1 VGVTAPSTA
10 AEKQGRSEP
19 GAGGVARGPRV
30 PVRKSGK
37 NKKKRRG
44 WYKIIRQSRP
54 VRMVGRRLPRRAK
67 RLLKAARKWQRER
80 ADRLRFRWRRSLQL
94 RVVTTTLA
102 LSALVIAVLG
112 FFLTQQISDGLLLNK
127 EKSATAQLSQ
137 GLTVAESNANL
148 NKEPTSTAIANNYLY
163 PTAQELQDASGDN
176 SSYIVIIE
184 VSPQQVHSVY
194 TGGVA
199 GGADPGASIPS
210 ALSASVEAEQKH
222 DGTSKVYYAPTT
234 IVSTL
239 GRGDQPGLAVGT
251 PLGNYYQLYYL
262 FPMVQEQQTLSLVQR
277 TLVGAGLALIVLL
290 GLIAS
295 LVTRWVV
302 IPVRHAAQAA
312 QRLSAGRLGERMQ
325 VRGADDLAALATSFN
340 DMAASLQD
348 KLREL
353 EELSQLQRQFVSDV
367 SHELRTPLTT
377 IKMAAD
383 VLLEAKDSFDPAGA
397 RSAELLEGQLD
408 RFQSLLE
415 DLLEISRYD
424 ANAATLDADSVDISD
439 IARRAADDAQ
449 QLAERRGSRIEFRL
463 PAEPCMADA
472 DHRRVERILRNLLV
486 NAVEHSEGNDVIVT
500 VAGDRDAIAVAV
512 RDHGVGLKPGQEQL
526 VFDRFWRAD
535 PARARTTGG
544 TGLGLAIALED
555 AQLHG
560 GWLQAWGMPGK
571 GSVFRLTIPRTAGQK
586 LVGSPLPLVPD
597 DTDAIT
603 ALGEIMPGGLLL
615 PGQLSPPPSQPAVNA
630 ATDDARATTV
640 ANKTAVADKTVVADK
655 AAVADKTTG
664 TSGSSGTGVGSRG

>member
-1 VGVTAPSTA
+1 VTAPSTA
-10 AEKQGRSEP
+10 AEQQGRSEP
-19 GAGGVARGPRV
+19 GAGGATQGSGAPGAGKKPGQNDKNSKSPQNDKNAKAKSKPR
-30 PVRKSGK
+30 
-37 NKKKRRG
+37 KKKRRG
-44 WYKIIRQSRP
+44 AYKIVRQSRP
-54 VRMVGRRLPRRAK
+54 VREVGRRLPRRAK
-67 RLLKAARKWQRER
+67 KPLKAARKWQRER
-80 ADRLRFRWRRSLQL
+80 AEDLRFRWRRSLQL

-112 FFLTQQISDGLLLNK
+112 FFLTQQIADGLLLNK
-127 EKSATAQLSQ
+127 EKTATAQLSQ
-137 GLTVAESNANL
+137 GLTVAESSANL
-148 NKEPTSTAIANNYLY
+148 DKKPTSTAIANDFLY
-163 PTAQELQDASGDN
+163 PTAQELQDASGNN
-176 SSYIVIIE
+176 SSYDVVIE
-184 VSPQQVHSVY
+184 VNVRRGTTYSK
-194 TGGVA
+194 GVA
-199 GGADPGASIPS
+199 GGVDPGSIPA
-210 ALSASVEAEQKH
+210 ALATSVRGEQEAE
-222 DGTSKVYYAPTT
+222 DSSRVFYAPTT
-234 IVSTL
+234 IVSTV
-239 GRGDQPGLAVGT
+239 GRGSQPGLAVGA

-262 FPMVQEQQTLSLVQR
+262 FPMTQEQQTLQLVQR
-277 TLVGAGLALIVLL
+277 VLVGAGLALIVLL
-290 GLIAS
+290 ALIAS

-312 QRLSAGRLGERMQ
+312 QRLSAGRLGERMR

-340 DMAASLQD
+340 DMAASLQE

-397 RSAELLEGQLD
+397 RSAELLQGQLD

-424 ANAATLDADSVDISD
+424 ANAATLDPDAVDISD

-449 QLAERRGSRIEFRL
+449 QLAERRGGRIEFRL

-472 DHRRVERILRNLLV
+472 DRRRIERILRNLLV
-486 NAVEHSEGNDVIVT
+486 NAVEHGEGHDVIVT
-500 VAGDRDAIAVAV
+500 VAADRDAVAVAV
-512 RDHGVGLKPGQEQL
+512 RDHGVGLKPGQDQL

-571 GSVFRLTIPRTAGQK
+571 GSVFRLTIPRKSGQK

-597 DTDAIT
+597 DTDTIT
-603 ALGEIMPGGLLL
+603 ALGEIL
-615 PGQLSPPPSQPAVNA
+615 PGVG
-630 ATDDARATTV
+630 RAGGG
-640 ANKTAVADKTVVADK
+640 
-655 AAVADKTTG
+655 TTG
-664 TSGSSGTGVGSRG
+664 RVGGPMGGTGVGSLG

>member
-1 VGVTAPSTA
+1 VGVTAPRTA

-19 GAGGVARGPRV
+19 GAGGAAAGSRAPAGKP
-30 PVRKSGK
+30 PGK
-37 NKKKRRG
+37 NANNRPSRPGRPRKKRRG
-44 WYKIIRQSRP
+44 WYKIVRQSRP
-54 VRMVGRRLPRRAK
+54 VRVVGRRLPLRAK
-67 RLLKAARKWQRER
+67 RLLKAGRKWQRER
-80 ADRLRFRWRRSLQL
+80 AEELRFRWRRSLQL

-127 EKSATAQLSQ
+127 EKSATAQVSQ

-148 NKEPTSTAIANNYLY
+148 NKAPSSTATANDFLY
-163 PTAQELQDASGDN
+163 PTAQELQDASGNN
-176 SSYIVIIE
+176 SSYIVVIE
-184 VSPQQVHSVY
+184 VSAQRVGAPAYIQ
-194 TGGVA
+194 GVA
-199 GGADPGASIPS
+199 GGANPTASIPA
-210 ALSASVEAEQKH
+210 ALSASVQSEQDHGLSGKI
-222 DGTSKVYYAPTT
+222 YYAPTM

-239 GRGDQPGLAVGT
+239 GRGNQPGLAVGT

-262 FPMVQEQQTLSLVQR
+262 FPMTQEQQTLQLVQR

-290 GLIAS
+290 TLIAS

-312 QRLSAGRLGERMQ
+312 QRLSAGRLSERMR

-340 DMAASLQD
+340 DMAASLQE

-383 VLLEAKDSFDPAGA
+383 VLLEAKDSFDASSA
-397 RSAELLEGQLD
+397 RSAELLQGQLD
-408 RFQSLLE
+408 RFQALLE

-424 ANAATLDADSVDISD
+424 ANAATLDPESVDISD

-449 QLAERRGSRIEFRL
+449 QLAERRGCRIEFRL

-472 DHRRVERILRNLLV
+472 DRRRVERILRNLLV
-486 NAVEHSEGNDVIVT
+486 NAVEHGEGNDVIVT
-500 VAGDRDAIAVAV
+500 VAGDRDAVAVAV
-512 RDHGVGLKPGQEQL
+512 RDHGVGLKPGQDQL

-560 GWLQAWGMPGK
+560 GWLQAWGIPGK
-571 GSVFRLTIPRTAGQK
+571 GSVFRLTIPRSAGQK

-597 DTDAIT
+597 DTEAIT
-603 ALGEIMPGGLLL
+603 ALGEIMPGVGV
-615 PGQLSPPPSQPAVNA
+615 GERSAGVGESAV
-630 ATDDARATTV
+630 
-640 ANKTAVADKTVVADK
+640 
-655 AAVADKTTG
+655 
-664 TSGSSGTGVGSRG
+664 GSAGGTGVGSLG

>member
-1 VGVTAPSTA
+1 ML
-10 AEKQGRSEP
+10 K
-19 GAGGVARGPRV
+19 GG
-30 PVRKSGK
+30 
-37 NKKKRRG
+37 
-44 WYKIIRQSRP
+44 
-54 VRMVGRRLPRRAK
+54 
-67 RLLKAARKWQRER
+67 RKWQRER
-80 ADRLRFRWRRSLQL
+80 AEGLRFRWRRSLQL

-102 LSALVIAVLG
+102 LSTLVIAVLG
-112 FFLTQQISDGLLLNK
+112 FFLTQQISDGLLQNK
-127 EKSATAQLSQ
+127 EKSATAQVSQ
-137 GLTVAESNANL
+137 GLTVAEGNANL
-148 NKEPTSTAIANNYLY
+148 NKAPTSTAIANNFLY
-163 PTAQELQDASGDN
+163 PTAQELQDASGNN
-176 SSYIVIIE
+176 SSYIVVIE
-184 VSPQQVHSVY
+184 VSADRVPGKVY
-194 TGGVA
+194 VAGVA
-199 GGADPGASIPS
+199 GGANPASIPAS
-210 ALSASVEAEQKH
+210 LSASVQGEQGH
-222 DGTSKVYYAPTT
+222 EQTGKVYYAPTT
-234 IVSTL
+234 IISTL
-239 GRGDQPGLAVGT
+239 GRGNEPGLAVGT

-290 GLIAS
+290 ALIAS

-383 VLLEAKDSFDPAGA
+383 VLLESKDAFDAAGA
-397 RSAELLEGQLD
+397 RSAELLQGQLD
-408 RFQSLLE
+408 RFQALLE

-424 ANAATLDADSVDISD
+424 ANAATLDPDSVDISD

-486 NAVEHSEGNDVIVT
+486 NAVEHGEGNDVIVT
-500 VAGDRDAIAVAV
+500 VAGDRDAVAVAV
-512 RDHGVGLKPGQEQL
+512 RDHGVGLKPGQDQL

-615 PGQLSPPPSQPAVNA
+615 PATEPAADPEPPNEASAS
-630 ATDDARATTV
+630 D
-640 ANKTAVADKTVVADK
+640 
-655 AAVADKTTG
+655 
-664 TSGSSGTGVGSRG
+664 GTGVSSHG

>member
-1 VGVTAPSTA
+1 MTAPSTA
-10 AEKQGRSEP
+10 AEQRGRSEP
-19 GAGGVARGPRV
+19 GAGGAARGSGAPGNKPAKNAGNRPAKPR
-30 PVRKSGK
+30 
-37 NKKKRRG
+37 KKRRG
-44 WYKIIRQSRP
+44 WYKIVRQSRP

-67 RLLKAARKWQRER
+67 KLLKAGRKWQRER
-80 ADRLRFRWRRSLQL
+80 AEDLRFRWRRSLQL

-127 EKSATAQLSQ
+127 EKSATAQVSQ
-137 GLTVAESNANL
+137 GLTVAESNPNL
-148 NKEPTSTAIANNYLY
+148 NKAPTSTAIANDFVY
-163 PTAQELQDASGDN
+163 PVAQELQDASGN
-176 SSYIVIIE
+176 SSSYDVVIE
-184 VSPQQVHSVY
+184 VRGDRDYPAY
-194 TGGVA
+194 IRGVA
-199 GGADPGASIPS
+199 GGVKPASIPA
-210 ALSASVEAEQKH
+210 ALAASVQSEQARSES
-222 DGTSKVYYAPTT
+222 GKVFYAPTM

-239 GRGDQPGLAVGT
+239 GRGSQPGLAVGT
-251 PLGNYYQLYYL
+251 PLGNSYQLYYL
-262 FPMVQEQQTLSLVQR
+262 FPMTQEQQTLQLVQR

-290 GLIAS
+290 ALIAS

-312 QRLSAGRLGERMQ
+312 HRLSDGRLSERMR

-383 VLLEAKDSFDPAGA
+383 VLLEAKDSFDAAGA
-397 RSAELLEGQLD
+397 RSAELLQGQLD
-408 RFQSLLE
+408 RFQELLE

-424 ANAATLDADSVDISD
+424 ANAATLDPDAVDISD

-449 QLAERRGSRIEFRL
+449 QLAERRGCRIEFRL

-472 DHRRVERILRNLLV
+472 DRRRIERILRNLLV
-486 NAVEHSEGNDVIVT
+486 NAVEHGEGNDVILT
-500 VAGDRDAIAVAV
+500 VAGDRDAVAVAV
-512 RDHGVGLKPGQEQL
+512 RDHGVGLKPGQDQL

-560 GWLQAWGMPGK
+560 GWLQAWGMAGK
-571 GSVFRLTIPRTAGQK
+571 GSVFRLTIPRKAGQK

-597 DTDAIT
+597 DTDTIT
-603 ALGEIMPGGLLL
+603 ALGEIMGGSAPG
-615 PGQLSPPPSQPAVNA
+615 
-630 ATDDARATTV
+630 TV
-640 ANKTAVADKTVVADK
+640 GPV
-655 AAVADKTTG
+655 G
-664 TSGSSGTGVGSRG
+664 GTGVGSLG

>member
-10 AEKQGRSEP
+10 ADQQGRSEP
-19 GAGGVARGPRV
+19 GGGGAVRGSGAPGSKPAPKPAAKPAKAAKPGKPAKPAKPGKPR
-30 PVRKSGK
+30 
-37 NKKKRRG
+37 KKRRG
-44 WYKIIRQSRP
+44 AYKIVRQSRP
-54 VRMVGRRLPRRAK
+54 VRVVGRRLPRRTK

-80 ADRLRFRWRRSLQL
+80 AEDLRFRWRRSLQL

-137 GLTVAESNANL
+137 GLTVAESNPNL
-148 NKEPTSTAIANNYLY
+148 DKAPKTTAIANDFVY
-163 PTAQELQDASGDN
+163 PTAQELQDASGNN
-176 SSYIVIIE
+176 SSYDVVIE
-184 VSPQQVHSVY
+184 VRANRGFPTY
-194 TGGVA
+194 IRGVA
-199 GGADPGASIPS
+199 GGVDPGSIPA
-210 ALSASVEAEQKH
+210 ALAASVQSEQARSES
-222 DGTSKVYYAPTT
+222 GRVYYAPTM

-239 GRGDQPGLAVGT
+239 GHGSQPGLAVGA

-262 FPMVQEQQTLSLVQR
+262 FPMTQEQATLQLVQR
-277 TLVGAGLALIVLL
+277 TLIGAGLALIVLL
-290 GLIAS
+290 ALIAS

-302 IPVRHAAQAA
+302 VPVRHAAQAA
-312 QRLSAGRLGERMQ
+312 QRLSAGRLGERMR

-397 RSAELLEGQLD
+397 RSAELLQGQLD

-424 ANAATLDADSVDISD
+424 ANAATLDPDAVDISD

-449 QLAERRGSRIEFRL
+449 QLAERRGGRIEFRL

-472 DHRRVERILRNLLV
+472 DRRRIERILRNLLV
-486 NAVEHSEGNDVIVT
+486 NAVEHGEGHDVIVT
-500 VAGDRDAIAVAV
+500 VAADRDAVAVAV
-512 RDHGVGLKPGQEQL
+512 RDHGVGLKPGQDQL

-571 GSVFRLTIPRTAGQK
+571 GSVFRLTIPRKSGQK

-597 DTDAIT
+597 DTDTIT
-603 ALGEIMPGGLLL
+603 ALGEIL
-615 PGQLSPPPSQPAVNA
+615 PGVGGTPGPVGPVGPVGPAGA
-630 ATDDARATTV
+630 
-640 ANKTAVADKTVVADK
+640 
-655 AAVADKTTG
+655 
-664 TSGSSGTGVGSRG
+664 TGVGSLGQ

>member
-1 VGVTAPSTA
+1 
-10 AEKQGRSEP
+10 
-19 GAGGVARGPRV
+19 
-30 PVRKSGK
+30 
-37 NKKKRRG
+37 
-44 WYKIIRQSRP
+44 
-54 VRMVGRRLPRRAK
+54 
-67 RLLKAARKWQRER
+67 
-80 ADRLRFRWRRSLQL
+80 
-94 RVVTTTLA
+94 
-102 LSALVIAVLG
+102 
-112 FFLTQQISDGLLLNK
+112 
-127 EKSATAQLSQ
+127 
-137 GLTVAESNANL
+137 VAESNANL
-148 NKEPTSTAIANNYLY
+148 NKAPTSAAIANNYLY
-163 PTAQELQDASGDN
+163 PTAQELQDASGNN
-176 SSYIVIIE
+176 SSYIVVIE
-184 VSPQQVHSVY
+184 VNPSRVNSPVY
-194 TGGVA
+194 IGGVA

-210 ALSASVEAEQKH
+210 ALSASVQAEQMRY
-222 DGTSKVYYAPTT
+222 GTGKVYYAPTT

-262 FPMVQEQQTLSLVQR
+262 FPMIQEQQTLSLVQR

-290 GLIAS
+290 ALIAS

-383 VLLEAKDSFDPAGA
+383 VLLEAKDSFDAVGA
-397 RSAELLEGQLD
+397 RSAELLQGQLD

-424 ANAATLDADSVDISD
+424 ANAATLDPDSVDISD

-486 NAVEHSEGNDVIVT
+486 NAVEHGEGNDVIVT
-500 VAGDRDAIAVAV
+500 VAADRDAIAVAV

-615 PGQLSPPPSQPAVNA
+615 PGQLSPSSGQPPAQAV
-630 ATDDARATTV
+630 TDDA
-640 ANKTAVADKTVVADK
+640 
-655 AAVADKTTG
+655 AAAINKTTG
-664 TSGSSGTGVGSRG
+664 ASGSGTGVGSRG

>member
-1 VGVTAPSTA
+1 MPTR
-10 AEKQGRSEP
+10 KNGRNSQN
-19 GAGGVARGPRV
+19 
-30 PVRKSGK
+30 GK
-37 NKKKRRG
+37 NSTKKKKRRG
-44 WYKIIRQSRP
+44 WYKIVRQSRP
-54 VRMVGRRLPRRAK
+54 VRMVARRLPRQAK
-67 RLLKAARKWQRER
+67 RPLKAARKWQRER
-80 ADRLRFRWRRSLQL
+80 AESLRFRWRRSLQL

-112 FFLTQQISDGLLLNK
+112 FFLTQQISDGLLQNK
-127 EKSATAQLSQ
+127 EKSATAQVSQ
-137 GLTVAESNANL
+137 GLTVAESNVNL
-148 NKEPTSTAIANNYLY
+148 NKVPTSAAIANNFLY
-163 PTAQELQDASGDN
+163 PTAQDLQNASGNN
-176 SSYIVIIE
+176 SSYIVVIE
-184 VSPQQVHSVY
+184 VNAKQVKSPVY
-194 TGGVA
+194 TEGVS
-199 GGADPGASIPS
+199 GGADPASIPA
-210 ALSASVEAEQKH
+210 ALAASVESEQGH
-222 DGTSKVYYAPTT
+222 DLTGKVYYAPTT

-239 GRGDQPGLAVGT
+239 GRGNEPGLAVGT
-251 PLGNYYQLYYL
+251 PLGSYYQLYYL

-290 GLIAS
+290 ALIAS

-383 VLLEAKDSFDPAGA
+383 VLLDSKDSFDAAGA
-397 RSAELLEGQLD
+397 RSAELLQGQLD
-408 RFQSLLE
+408 RFQALLE

-424 ANAATLDADSVDISD
+424 ANAATLDPDSVDISD

-463 PAEPCMADA
+463 PAEPCMAEA

-486 NAVEHSEGNDVIVT
+486 NAVEHGEGNDVIVT
-500 VAGDRDAIAVAV
+500 VAADRDAVAVAV
-512 RDHGVGLKPGQEQL
+512 RDHGVGLKPGQDVL

-571 GSVFRLTIPRTAGQK
+571 GSVFRLTIPRSAGQK

-597 DTDAIT
+597 DTDAIS
-603 ALGEIMPGGLLL
+603 ALGEIMPNGLLL
-615 PGQLSPPPSQPAVNA
+615 PGQPVPPAAGANGAAAPATE
-630 ATDDARATTV
+630 ATDA
-640 ANKTAVADKTVVADK
+640 
-655 AAVADKTTG
+655 
-664 TSGSSGTGVGSRG
+664 

>member
-1 VGVTAPSTA
+1 VTAPSTA
-10 AEKQGRSEP
+10 AEQQGRSEP
-19 GAGGVARGPRV
+19 GAGGAARGPGAPGAGNKPGQNGKTARAK
-30 PVRKSGK
+30 RKPR
-37 NKKKRRG
+37 KKRRG
-44 WYKIIRQSRP
+44 WYKIVRQSRP
-54 VRMVGRRLPRRAK
+54 VRVVGRRLPGRAK
-67 RLLKAARKWQRER
+67 RLLKAGRKWQRER
-80 ADRLRFRWRRSLQL
+80 AEDLRFRWRRSLQL

-127 EKSATAQLSQ
+127 EKSATAQVSQ

-148 NKEPTSTAIANNYLY
+148 DKEPTSTGVANNFLY
-163 PTAQELQDASGDN
+163 PTAQELQDASGNN
-176 SSYIVIIE
+176 SSYIVVIE
-184 VSPQQVHSVY
+184 VSSKQLKVPSY
-194 TGGVA
+194 IRGVA
-199 GGADPGASIPS
+199 GGADPAASIPA
-210 ALSASVEAEQKH
+210 ALAASVQSEQQRSSS
-222 DGTSKVYYAPTT
+222 GKVFYAPTM

-239 GRGDQPGLAVGT
+239 GRGSQPGLAVGT

-262 FPMVQEQQTLSLVQR
+262 FPMTQEQQTLQLVQR

-290 GLIAS
+290 ALIAS

-312 QRLSAGRLGERMQ
+312 QRLSAGRLSERMR
-325 VRGADDLAALATSFN
+325 VRGTDDLAALATSFN

-397 RSAELLEGQLD
+397 RSAELLQGQLD

-424 ANAATLDADSVDISD
+424 ANAATLDPDAVDISD

-449 QLAERRGSRIEFRL
+449 QLAERRGGRIEFRL

-472 DHRRVERILRNLLV
+472 DRRRIERILRNLLV
-486 NAVEHSEGNDVIVT
+486 NAVEHGEGHDVIVT
-500 VAGDRDAIAVAV
+500 VAADRDAVAVAV
-512 RDHGVGLKPGQEQL
+512 RDHGVGLKPGQDQL

-571 GSVFRLTIPRTAGQK
+571 GSVFRLTIPRKDGQK

-597 DTDAIT
+597 DTDTIT
-603 ALGEIMPGGLLL
+603 ALGEIL
-615 PGQLSPPPSQPAVNA
+615 PGVG
-630 ATDDARATTV
+630 RV
-640 ANKTAVADKTVVADK
+640 GGGTA
-655 AAVADKTTG
+655 
-664 TSGSSGTGVGSRG
+664 GSVGGGAPGSIGGPMGGTGVGSLG

>member
-1 VGVTAPSTA
+1 
-10 AEKQGRSEP
+10 
-19 GAGGVARGPRV
+19 
-30 PVRKSGK
+30 
-37 NKKKRRG
+37 
-44 WYKIIRQSRP
+44 
-54 VRMVGRRLPRRAK
+54 MVGRRLPGRAK
-67 RLLKAARKWQRER
+67 KLLKAARKWQRER
-80 ADRLRFRWRRSLQL
+80 AENLRFRWRRSLQL

-102 LSALVIAVLG
+102 LSTLVIAVLG

-127 EKSATAQLSQ
+127 EKSATAQVSQ
-137 GLTVAESNANL
+137 GLTVAESNPNL
-148 NKEPTSTAIANNYLY
+148 NKAPTSTAIANDFVY
-163 PTAQELQDASGDN
+163 PVAQELQDASGN
-176 SSYIVIIE
+176 SSSYDVVIE
-184 VSPQQVHSVY
+184 VRGDRDYPAY
-194 TGGVA
+194 IRGVA
-199 GGADPGASIPS
+199 GGVKPASIPA
-210 ALSASVEAEQKH
+210 ALAASVQSEQIH
-222 DGTSKVYYAPTT
+222 NESGKVFYAPTM

-239 GRGDQPGLAVGT
+239 GRGSQPGLAVGT
-251 PLGNYYQLYYL
+251 PLGNNYQLYYL
-262 FPMVQEQQTLSLVQR
+262 FPMTQEQQTLQLVQR

-290 GLIAS
+290 ALIAS

-312 QRLSAGRLGERMQ
+312 QRLSDGRLSERMR

-397 RSAELLEGQLD
+397 RSAELLQGQLD
-408 RFQSLLE
+408 RFQELLE

-424 ANAATLDADSVDISD
+424 ANAATLDPDAVDISD

-449 QLAERRGSRIEFRL
+449 QLAERRGCRIEFRL

-472 DHRRVERILRNLLV
+472 DRRRIERILRNLLV
-486 NAVEHSEGNDVIVT
+486 NAVEHGEGNDVILT
-500 VAGDRDAIAVAV
+500 VAGDRDAVAVAV
-512 RDHGVGLKPGQEQL
+512 RDHGVGLKPGQDQL

-571 GSVFRLTIPRTAGQK
+571 GSVFRLTIPRKAGQK

-597 DTDAIT
+597 DTDTIT
-603 ALGEIMPGGLLL
+603 ALGEIMGGSAPG
-615 PGQLSPPPSQPAVNA
+615 
-630 ATDDARATTV
+630 TV
-640 ANKTAVADKTVVADK
+640 
-655 AAVADKTTG
+655 G
-664 TSGSSGTGVGSRG
+664 PLGGTGVSSLG